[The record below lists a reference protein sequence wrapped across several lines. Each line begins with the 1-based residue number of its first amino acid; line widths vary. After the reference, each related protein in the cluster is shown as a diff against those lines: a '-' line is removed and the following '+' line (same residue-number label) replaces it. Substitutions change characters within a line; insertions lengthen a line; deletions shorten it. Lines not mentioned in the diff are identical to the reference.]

1 MRIGFV
7 GTGVIGGG
15 MARRA
20 LAAGHQVAVHD
31 LRADIVAEHAAA
43 GAATPGSGKSL
54 ASISDFVVLS
64 LPRAGDV
71 EQAMHAPEGVV
82 AGLLPGSIVIDAS
95 SVPPEGIDAARLA
108 VKARGASLIDAP
120 LCPSQDRDRAIRP
133 VPAQAVALNA
143 GARAAWSGNLCFF
156 AGGDA
161 ADIAAATPVF
171 DLLGV
176 QAHHVG
182 PLGSGRLVKLLHNA
196 INLTALA
203 VIAET
208 MVVARRSGLDVRAV
222 IDALT
227 GSLADS
233 AMLRTQGRDYIAQ
246 GHFPRGLFPLHY
258 SVKDLGYALE
268 CARAAGVVPGVSLG
282 VTSAAHALFSRAS
295 QSAYGDYYNPAI
307 YKYIDE
313 EAGGLSGFGNPPK
326 ETPRK
331 A

>member
-1 MRIGFV
+1 M
-7 GTGVIGGG
+7 
-15 MARRA
+15 
-20 LAAGHQVAVHD
+20 
-31 LRADIVAEHAAA
+31 
-43 GAATPGSGKSL
+43 
-54 ASISDFVVLS
+54 
-64 LPRAGDV
+64 
-71 EQAMHAPEGVV
+71 
-82 AGLLPGSIVIDAS
+82 
-95 SVPPEGIDAARLA
+95 
-108 VKARGASLIDAP
+108 
-120 LCPSQDRDRAIRP
+120 
-133 VPAQAVALNA
+133 
-143 GARAAWSGNLCFF
+143 
-156 AGGDA
+156 
-161 ADIAAATPVF
+161 DIAAARPVF

-176 QAHHVG
+176 QTHHVG

-222 IDALT
+222 IEALT

-233 AMLRTQGRDYIAQ
+233 AMRRTQGRDFIAQ

-268 CARAAGVVPGVSLG
+268 CARAAGLVPGVSLG

-295 QSAYGDYYNPAI
+295 KSAYGDYYNPAI
-307 YKYIDE
+307 YKFIDE
-313 EAGGLSGFGNPPK
+313 EASGLSGAPK